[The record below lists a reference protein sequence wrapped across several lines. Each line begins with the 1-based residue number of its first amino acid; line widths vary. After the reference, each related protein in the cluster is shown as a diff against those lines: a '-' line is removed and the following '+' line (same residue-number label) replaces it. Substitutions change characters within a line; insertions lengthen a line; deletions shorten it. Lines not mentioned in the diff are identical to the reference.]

1 MDRTPTLPRKLFLAR
16 AWRKRC
22 PQCGQGELFARYAK
36 LHERCAQC
44 GLVYRREQG
53 GMTGSMYLSAIVT
66 EVFAALLVI
75 VIFFGTDLE
84 TGASIAIALPI
95 LLLFAYWWLPRSIA
109 LWTAIEYATDV
120 ANGERWAQPRA

>member
-1 MDRTPTLPRKLFLAR
+1 MTSRAPIPRKLFLAR
-16 AWRKRC
+16 AWRRRC
-22 PQCGQGELFARYAK
+22 PQCGEGALFAKYAK
-36 LHERCAQC
+36 LHTACGEC

-66 EVFAALLVI
+66 EMFAALLVLA
-75 VIFFGTDLE
+75 IFFGTDLRPIP
-84 TGASIAIALPI
+84 SIAIALPV

-120 ANGERWAQPRA
+120 SNDEPWAAPRE